1 MNFNIDLKNLD
12 LKNITMDDIKAK
24 LQNVEKKT
32 WIKIGVSFGAV
43 IFFLIIYY
51 GVLNPIVNKKK
62 AQLDDMR
69 AKEGETEQFINNIN
83 LAKVK
88 IKKLRPRY
96 EQYSTLFHS
105 RAEVEG
111 LYQTLSEFAGMN
123 DLVISKI
130 EKGKPKA
137 VTKASAIAS
146 TDTKKKKKKRK
157 RKKKV
162 DTSVKKNIAY
172 YRIPV
177 NFQIKG
183 NFLGYIKFKRQVA
196 MSQKMLNFDK
206 ETIKVIKGDTTSTVA
221 VTGVLTIVGLPD
233 EFF

>member
-1 MNFNIDLKNLD
+1 MDLKSISSD
-12 LKNITMDDIKAK
+12 LKSINLESVKAK
-24 LQNVEKKT
+24 IKSIDKKIL
-32 WIKIGVSFGAV
+32 IKFGIGFLS
-43 IFFLIIYY
+43 IIIFLIIYY
-51 GVLNPIVNKKK
+51 AVLSPIVEKKK
-62 AQLDDMR
+62 AQLDNMQKKQ
-69 AKEGETEQFINNIN
+69 AEITKMNQEIK
-83 LAKVK
+83 ASKAK
-88 IKKLRPRY
+88 IKKLTPRY

-105 RAEVEG
+105 KAEVEG
-111 LYQTLSEFAGMN
+111 LYETLSEFAGIN
-123 DLVISKI
+123 NLVISKI

-221 VTGVLTIVGLPD
+221 VTGILTIVGLPD

>member
-1 MNFNIDLKNLD
+1 MDLKSISLD
-12 LKNITMDDIKAK
+12 LKNINLESVKAK
-24 LQNVEKKT
+24 IKSIDKKIL
-32 WIKIGVSFGAV
+32 IKFGIGFLS
-43 IFFLIIYY
+43 IIIFLIIYY
-51 GVLNPIVNKKK
+51 AVLSPIVEKKK
-62 AQLDDMR
+62 AQLDNMQKKQAEIIKMNQDIKSSK
-69 AKEGETEQFINNIN
+69 A
-83 LAKVK
+83 K
-88 IKKLRPRY
+88 IKKLTPRY

-105 RAEVEG
+105 KAEVEG
-111 LYQTLSEFAGMN
+111 LYDTLSQFAGIN
-123 DLVISKI
+123 NLVISKI

-137 VTKASAIAS
+137 ITKASAIAS
-146 TDTKKKKKKRK
+146 TEKKKKKKKRK
-157 RKKKV
+157 SRKKV
-162 DTSVKKNIAY
+162 DTGVKKNIAY

>member
-1 MNFNIDLKNLD
+1 MDLKSISSD
-12 LKNITMDDIKAK
+12 LKSINLESVKAK
-24 LQNVEKKT
+24 IKSIDKKIL
-32 WIKIGVSFGAV
+32 IKFGIGFLSV
-43 IFFLIIYY
+43 IIFLIIYY
-51 GVLNPIVNKKK
+51 AVLSPIVEKKK
-62 AQLDDMR
+62 AQLDNMQKKQ
-69 AKEGETEQFINNIN
+69 AEITKMNQEIKSSK
-83 LAKVK
+83 AK
-88 IKKLRPRY
+88 IKKLTPRY

-105 RAEVEG
+105 KAEVEG
-111 LYQTLSEFAGMN
+111 LYETLSEFAGIN
-123 DLVISKI
+123 NLVISKI

>member
-1 MNFNIDLKNLD
+1 MDLKSISSD
-12 LKNITMDDIKAK
+12 LKSINLESVKAK
-24 LQNVEKKT
+24 IKSIDKKIL
-32 WIKIGVSFGAV
+32 IKFGIGFLSV
-43 IFFLIIYY
+43 IIFLIIYY
-51 GVLNPIVNKKK
+51 AVLSPIVEKKK
-62 AQLDDMR
+62 AQLDNMQKKQAEITKMNQDIKSSK
-69 AKEGETEQFINNIN
+69 A
-83 LAKVK
+83 K
-88 IKKLRPRY
+88 IKKLTPRY

-105 RAEVEG
+105 KAEVEG
-111 LYQTLSEFAGMN
+111 LYDTLSQFAGIN
-123 DLVISKI
+123 NLVISKI

-137 VTKASAIAS
+137 ITKASAIAS
-146 TDTKKKKKKRK
+146 TEKKKKKKKRK
-157 RKKKV
+157 SRKKV
-162 DTSVKKNIAY
+162 DTGVKKNIAY

>member
-1 MNFNIDLKNLD
+1 MDLKSISLD
-12 LKNITMDDIKAK
+12 LKNINLESVKAK
-24 LQNVEKKT
+24 IKSIDKKIL
-32 WIKIGVSFGAV
+32 IKFGIGFLSV
-43 IFFLIIYY
+43 IIFLIIYY
-51 GVLNPIVNKKK
+51 AVLSPIVEKKK
-62 AQLDDMR
+62 AQLDNMQKKQ
-69 AKEGETEQFINNIN
+69 AEITKMNQEIK
-83 LAKVK
+83 ASKAK
-88 IKKLRPRY
+88 IKKLTPRY

-105 RAEVEG
+105 KAEVEG
-111 LYQTLSEFAGMN
+111 LYDTLSQFAGIN
-123 DLVISKI
+123 NLVISKI

-137 VTKASAIAS
+137 ITKASAIAS
-146 TDTKKKKKKRK
+146 TEKKKKKKKRK
-157 RKKKV
+157 SRKKV
-162 DTSVKKNIAY
+162 DTGVKKNIAY

>member
-1 MNFNIDLKNLD
+1 MDLKNISLD
-12 LKNITMDDIKAK
+12 LKNINLESVKAK
-24 LQNVEKKT
+24 IKSIDKKIL
-32 WIKIGVSFGAV
+32 IKFGIGFLSV
-43 IFFLIIYY
+43 IIFLIIYY
-51 GVLNPIVNKKK
+51 AVLSPIVEKKK
-62 AQLDDMR
+62 AQLDNMQKKQ
-69 AKEGETEQFINNIN
+69 AEIKKMNQVIKTSK
-83 LAKVK
+83 AK
-88 IKKLRPRY
+88 IKKLTPRY

-105 RAEVEG
+105 KAEVEG
-111 LYQTLSEFAGMN
+111 LYETLSEFAGIN
-123 DLVISKI
+123 NLVISKI

-137 VTKASAIAS
+137 ITKASAIAS

>member
-1 MNFNIDLKNLD
+1 MNQV
-12 LKNITMDDIKAK
+12 IK
-24 LQNVEKKT
+24 T
-32 WIKIGVSFGAV
+32 S
-43 IFFLIIYY
+43 
-51 GVLNPIVNKKK
+51 K
-62 AQLDDMR
+62 A
-69 AKEGETEQFINNIN
+69 
-83 LAKVK
+83 K
-88 IKKLRPRY
+88 IKKLTPRY

-105 RAEVEG
+105 KAEVEG
-111 LYQTLSEFAGMN
+111 LYETLSEFAGIN
-123 DLVISKI
+123 NLVISKI
-130 EKGKPKA
+130 EKGKAKA
-137 VTKASAIAS
+137 ITKASAIAS

>member
-1 MNFNIDLKNLD
+1 MDLKNISLD
-12 LKNITMDDIKAK
+12 LKNINLESVKAK
-24 LQNVEKKT
+24 IKSIDKKIL
-32 WIKIGVSFGAV
+32 IKFGIGFLSV
-43 IFFLIIYY
+43 IIFLIIYY
-51 GVLNPIVNKKK
+51 AVLSPIVEKKK
-62 AQLDDMR
+62 AQLDNMQKKQ
-69 AKEGETEQFINNIN
+69 AEITKMNQVIKTSK
-83 LAKVK
+83 AK
-88 IKKLRPRY
+88 IKKLTPRY

-105 RAEVEG
+105 KAEVEG
-111 LYQTLSEFAGMN
+111 LYETLSEFAGIN
-123 DLVISKI
+123 NLVISKI
-130 EKGKPKA
+130 EKGKAKA
-137 VTKASAIAS
+137 ITKASAIAS

-206 ETIKVIKGDTTSTVA
+206 ETIKVVKGDTTSTVA

>member
-1 MNFNIDLKNLD
+1 MDLKRISSD
-12 LKNITMDDIKAK
+12 LKSINLESVKAK
-24 LQNVEKKT
+24 IKSIDKKIL
-32 WIKIGVSFGAV
+32 IKFGIGFLSV
-43 IFFLIIYY
+43 IIFLIIYY
-51 GVLNPIVNKKK
+51 AVLSPIVEKKK
-62 AQLDDMR
+62 AQLDNMQKKQ
-69 AKEGETEQFINNIN
+69 AEITKMNQEIK
-83 LAKVK
+83 ASKAK
-88 IKKLRPRY
+88 IKKLTPRY

-105 RAEVEG
+105 KAEVEG
-111 LYQTLSEFAGMN
+111 LYETLSEFAGIN
-123 DLVISKI
+123 NLVISKI

-221 VTGVLTIVGLPD
+221 VTGILTIVGLPD

>member
-1 MNFNIDLKNLD
+1 MDLKNISLD
-12 LKNITMDDIKAK
+12 LKNINLESVKAK
-24 LQNVEKKT
+24 IKSIDKKIL
-32 WIKIGVSFGAV
+32 IKFGIGFLSV
-43 IFFLIIYY
+43 IIFLIIYY
-51 GVLNPIVNKKK
+51 AVLSPIVEKKK
-62 AQLDDMR
+62 AQLDNMQKKQ
-69 AKEGETEQFINNIN
+69 AEIKKMNQVIKTSK
-83 LAKVK
+83 AK
-88 IKKLRPRY
+88 IKKLTPRY

-105 RAEVEG
+105 KAEVEG
-111 LYQTLSEFAGMN
+111 LYETLSEFAGIN
-123 DLVISKI
+123 NLVISKI
-130 EKGKPKA
+130 EKGKAKA
-137 VTKASAIAS
+137 ITKASAIAS

-221 VTGVLTIVGLPD
+221 VNGVLTIVGLPD

>member
-1 MNFNIDLKNLD
+1 MDLKNISLD
-12 LKNITMDDIKAK
+12 LKNINLESVKAK
-24 LQNVEKKT
+24 IKSIDKKIL
-32 WIKIGVSFGAV
+32 IKFGIGFLSV
-43 IFFLIIYY
+43 IVFLIIYY
-51 GVLNPIVNKKK
+51 AVLSPIVEKKK
-62 AQLDDMR
+62 AQLDNMQKKQ
-69 AKEGETEQFINNIN
+69 AEITKMNQEIK
-83 LAKVK
+83 ASKAK
-88 IKKLRPRY
+88 IKKLTPRY

-105 RAEVEG
+105 KAEVEG
-111 LYQTLSEFAGMN
+111 LYETLSEFAGIN
-123 DLVISKI
+123 NLVISKI
-130 EKGKPKA
+130 EKGKPKPI
-137 VTKASAIAS
+137 TKASAIAS

-157 RKKKV
+157 RKKKA

>member
-1 MNFNIDLKNLD
+1 MDLKSISSD
-12 LKNITMDDIKAK
+12 LKSINLESVKAK
-24 LQNVEKKT
+24 IKSIDKKIL
-32 WIKIGVSFGAV
+32 IKFGIGFLS
-43 IFFLIIYY
+43 IIIFLIIYY
-51 GVLNPIVNKKK
+51 AVLSPIVEKKK
-62 AQLDDMR
+62 AQLDNMQKKQAEITKMNQDIKSSK
-69 AKEGETEQFINNIN
+69 A
-83 LAKVK
+83 K
-88 IKKLRPRY
+88 IKKLTPRY

-105 RAEVEG
+105 KAEVEG
-111 LYQTLSEFAGMN
+111 LYDTLSQFAGIN
-123 DLVISKI
+123 NLVISKI

-146 TDTKKKKKKRK
+146 TEKKKKKKKRK
-157 RKKKV
+157 SRKKV
-162 DTSVKKNIAY
+162 DTGVKKNIAY

-221 VTGVLTIVGLPD
+221 VTGILTIVGLPD

>member
-1 MNFNIDLKNLD
+1 MDLKNINLD
-12 LKNITMDDIKAK
+12 LKNIDLESIKAK
-24 LQNVEKKT
+24 IKSIDKKIL
-32 WIKIGVSFGAV
+32 IKFGIGFLSV
-43 IFFLIIYY
+43 IIFLIIYY
-51 GVLNPIVNKKK
+51 AVLSPIVEKKK
-62 AQLDDMR
+62 AQLDNMQKKQ
-69 AKEGETEQFINNIN
+69 AEITKMNQEIK
-83 LAKVK
+83 ASKAK
-88 IKKLRPRY
+88 IKKLTPRY

-105 RAEVEG
+105 KAEVEG
-111 LYQTLSEFAGMN
+111 LYETLSEFAGIN
-123 DLVISKI
+123 NLVISKI

>member
-1 MNFNIDLKNLD
+1 MDLKNISLD
-12 LKNITMDDIKAK
+12 LKNINLESVKAK
-24 LQNVEKKT
+24 IKSIDKKIL
-32 WIKIGVSFGAV
+32 IKFGIGFLSV
-43 IFFLIIYY
+43 IIFLIIYY
-51 GVLNPIVNKKK
+51 AVLSPIVEKKK
-62 AQLDDMR
+62 AQLDNMQKKQ
-69 AKEGETEQFINNIN
+69 AEIKKMNQEIKTSK
-83 LAKVK
+83 AK
-88 IKKLRPRY
+88 IKKLTPRY

-105 RAEVEG
+105 KAEVEG
-111 LYQTLSEFAGMN
+111 LYETLSEFAGIN
-123 DLVISKI
+123 NLVISKI
-130 EKGKPKA
+130 EKGKAKA
-137 VTKASAIAS
+137 ITKASAIAS